1 MRDAW
6 KNEYGKLIIVNDSY
20 REPEKD
26 GITCLKKCYGRDYL
40 QMVANCYAEVIPLN
54 DKNISSGALSF
65 LQAMMF
71 SKPVIVTNN
80 MTVRDY
86 IKSGYNGVIIENTSE
101 ELEGAIKQLENPI
114 IYQKIA
120 SNARKEYEE
129 KYSEL
134 ILGKDIGSMIVH
146 R

>member
-1 MRDAW
+1 
-6 KNEYGKLIIVNDSY
+6 
-20 REPEKD
+20 
-26 GITCLKKCYGRDYL
+26 
-40 QMVANCYAEVIPLN
+40 MVANCYAEVIPLN

-86 IKSGYNGVIIENTSE
+86 IKSGYNGIIIENTSE
-101 ELEGAIKQLENPI
+101 KLEGAINQLENPI
-114 IYQKIA
+114 IYQRIA

-129 KYSEL
+129 KYSEI

-146 R
+146 C